1 MDEIKRRLAN
11 LKMELDTLT
20 AEVETKAD
28 SDISHEEFNKF
39 NNLVVYLQETRRS
52 LRQVMNVVKGISND
66 A

>member
-1 MDEIKRRLAN
+1 MNDIKERLAT
-11 LKMELDTLT
+11 LKTELDTLT

-28 SDISHEEFNKF
+28 GDISQEDFNKF

-52 LRQVMNVVKGISND
+52 LRQVMNVAKGISND